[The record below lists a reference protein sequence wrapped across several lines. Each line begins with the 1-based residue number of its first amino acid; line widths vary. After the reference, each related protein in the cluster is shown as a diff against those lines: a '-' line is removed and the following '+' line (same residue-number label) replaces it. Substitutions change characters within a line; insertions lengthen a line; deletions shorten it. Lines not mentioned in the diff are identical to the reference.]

1 MFSGLDMDATVA
13 NAEAGRV
20 WLAARQ
26 GANGKVGAIGFCW
39 GGGLVN
45 RFATKSEGLNAAGGE
60 ERPCRARKIRLAAS
74 FETLIVM
81 AQKV

>member
-45 RFATKSEGLNAAGGE
+45 RFAT
-60 ERPCRARKIRLAAS
+60 
-74 FETLIVM
+74 
-81 AQKV
+81 